1 MTSPENVTLIGT
13 KSNFLAACR
22 QQPVSH
28 IPVWFLRQAGRYMAA
43 YREVRSRY
51 SFLEMVKNPEA
62 ACQVTLQPVE
72 AFGVDAAIIFADILP
87 PLECLGFQL
96 EFVHGEGPLI
106 RNPLREASQVA
117 RLKDPDP
124 KRELAFTFE
133 ALRLA
138 RRRLEPRG
146 TPLIGFAGAPFTL
159 ASYAIEGGGSRDK
172 ALTKTWMRQNPD
184 AWAQFMTILADL
196 TAAYL
201 TEQVAAGAQAL
212 QLFDSWIGELS
223 PADYRVY
230 VQPYSKRIL
239 SSVATLGVPLIHFG
253 TGTAGFLEDLRDAG
267 GHVLGLDWRV
277 DPLEASR
284 RLGPKVALQ
293 GNLDPTLLLGPWEVL
308 RSEADRLLEQ
318 LSSRPGFIFNVGHGL
333 LPSTPEEQ
341 VARLVEYVHN
351 YVL

>member
-1 MTSPENVTLIGT
+1 M
-13 KSNFLAACR
+13 SNFLAACR
-22 QQPVSH
+22 RQPVTQ

-62 ACQVTLQPVE
+62 ACEVTLQPVE

-87 PLECLGFQL
+87 PLETLGFQL

-106 RNPLREASQVA
+106 RNPLREAGQVA

-124 KRELAFTFE
+124 KHDLAFTFE

-138 RRRLEPRG
+138 RRRLESRG

-172 ALTKTWMRQNPD
+172 ALTKTWMRSNPD
-184 AWAQFMTILADL
+184 AWAHFMTILADL

-223 PADYRVY
+223 PGDYRTY
-230 VQPYSKRIL
+230 VQPYSQRVL
-239 SSVATLGVPLIHFG
+239 NALAPLNVPLIHFG
-253 TGTAGFLEDLRDAG
+253 TGTAGFLENLREAG
-267 GHVLGLDWRV
+267 GHVIGLDWRV
-277 DPLEASR
+277 DALEASR
-284 RLGPKVALQ
+284 RLGANIAVQ
-293 GNLDPTLLLGPWEVL
+293 GNLDPTLLLAPWEVL
-308 RSEADRLLEQ
+308 RGEADRLLDQ
-318 LSSRPGFIFNVGHGL
+318 LGSRPGFIFNVGHGL
-333 LPSTPEEQ
+333 LPTTPEDQ
-341 VARLVEYVHN
+341 VARLVEHVHAH
-351 YVL
+351 VV